1 MSCFFFE
8 AFNENWKNAQNPL
21 GSENHFGLITR
32 DGRAK
37 YALWDLVNQ
46 GVFEGLTRNGNP
58 ITKTYN
64 GNKDELMK
72 DVLVPNTKIEVF
84 NN

>member
-1 MSCFFFE
+1 
-8 AFNENWKNAQNPL
+8 
-21 GSENHFGLITR
+21 
-32 DGRAK
+32 
-37 YALWDLVNQ
+37 LVDQ

-64 GNKDELMK
+64 GDKEELMK
-72 DVLVPNTKIEVF
+72 DVLTPNAQVEVF